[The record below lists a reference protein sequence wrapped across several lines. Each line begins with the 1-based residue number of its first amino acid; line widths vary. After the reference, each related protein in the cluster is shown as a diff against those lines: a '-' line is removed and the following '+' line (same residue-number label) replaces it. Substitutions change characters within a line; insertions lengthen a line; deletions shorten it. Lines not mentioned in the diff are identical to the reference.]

1 MKDKWKKAFMETA
14 NIFSA
19 LSSAQR
25 LKVGSIIVKNNRI
38 ISIGYNGTNAG
49 WDNTCE
55 SMVDGELKTKPEVIH
70 SEMNCIA
77 KLAASGESS
86 QGATM
91 FVTHSPCMECA
102 KLIAASE
109 IKAVFY
115 ETLYRSDD
123 GIKHLKK
130 SGVKVKQ
137 LRKKDK

>member
-38 ISIGYNGTNAG
+38 ISIGYNGMPAS

-55 SMVDGELKTKPEVIH
+55 SVVDGELKTKPEVIH

-102 KLIAASE
+102 KLIAACE
-109 IKAVFY
+109 IDTVYY
-115 ETLYRSDD
+115 ETVYRNTD
-123 GIKHLKK
+123 GIEHLKK
-130 SGVKVKQ
+130 SGVKVEH
-137 LRKKDK
+137 LMNKDK